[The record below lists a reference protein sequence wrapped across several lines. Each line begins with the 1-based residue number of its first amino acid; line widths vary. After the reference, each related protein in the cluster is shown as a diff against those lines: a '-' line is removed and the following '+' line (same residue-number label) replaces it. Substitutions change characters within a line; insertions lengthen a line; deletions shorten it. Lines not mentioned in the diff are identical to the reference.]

1 MIWQNFQ
8 EFTSPKVSRAL
19 MKTDSR
25 FRGQVWSPA
34 VKCTLFFPY
43 SELGRPLS
51 LLLKRYI
58 SSCEQDVCNGVEI
71 YDDRDEGPVRM
82 WT

>member
-51 LLLKRYI
+51 LILKRCI
-58 SSCEQDVCNGVEI
+58 SSCEQDMYYGVEI
-71 YDDRDEGPVRM
+71 YDNRDLR
-82 WT
+82 